1 MLLAPRER
9 GGITPKLEEKNRMR
23 VPITGT
29 RVPKRLL
36 GKLMICNR
44 MLDIAMLRRQVR
56 DAVRRPAQRLAY
68 ENTMRRDSIDT
79 SHFSTSELP
88 PDDRYD
94 AWLNWG
100 WPRIATI
107 FRTDPT
113 EPFDTT
119 WHSALL
125 GEVVFVRTRITGMR
139 YERRVQDVRQ
149 SDFDSLIVN
158 MMIEGAA
165 HGVFGDREFHQPAGH
180 FHFHDISK
188 PSTHVSSSSF
198 TYSLI
203 IPRPLSLESFT
214 SVDDLHGLVIGS
226 PCAGLLHTHAERV
239 WQALPSLGQSSAAS
253 LGRSF
258 IDLLAV
264 AVSEARAEAPLP
276 SAAASRL
283 RQRAVALI
291 ETCLNTRLT
300 PDHLCA
306 RLKVSRKAL
315 FAAFREDGG
324 VDRYIRSTR
333 LERAKTALADV
344 ARREPIGMIAG
355 RLGFYDAS
363 HMSRLFRDR
372 YGMTPRDYRDSIA
385 RGRNAID
392 HRGRGGEDGTAAHQ
406 EA

>member
-1 MLLAPRER
+1 MHR
-9 GGITPKLEEKNRMR
+9 N
-23 VPITGT
+23 
-29 RVPKRLL
+29 
-36 GKLMICNR
+36 
-44 MLDIAMLRRQVR
+44 
-56 DAVRRPAQRLAY
+56 
-68 ENTMRRDSIDT
+68 SIDI
-79 SHFSTSELP
+79 SHFSTSKLP

-107 FRTDPT
+107 FRTEPT
-113 EPFDTT
+113 ELFDTT
-119 WHSALL
+119 WHSASL
-125 GEVVFVRTRITGMR
+125 GEVVFVRTRISGMR
-139 YERRVQDVRQ
+139 YERRVQDIRQ

-158 MMIEGAA
+158 MMVEGSA

-188 PSTHVSSSSF
+188 PSTHVSSGSF

-203 IPRPLSLESFT
+203 IPRPLSLESFAT
-214 SVDDLHGLVIGS
+214 LDDLHGLVIGG

-239 WQALPSLGQSSAAS
+239 WQALPSLGQSSASS

-258 IDLLAV
+258 IELLAV
-264 AVSEARAEAPLP
+264 AVSEARAEAPVP
-276 SAAASRL
+276 NPDTSPL

-300 PDHLCA
+300 PDLLCA
-306 RLKVSRKAL
+306 RLNVSRKAL

-324 VDRYIRSTR
+324 VDRYIRVTR
-333 LERAKTALADV
+333 LERAKTALADL
-344 ARREPIGMIAG
+344 ARREPIGMIAV

-363 HMSRLFRDR
+363 HMTRLFRDR

-385 RGRNAID
+385 GERNAGSTIEA
-392 HRGRGGEDGTAAHQ
+392 GAA
-406 EA
+406 